1 MPPSQIGDTW
11 TCNHYLVA
19 RKYEMRER
27 ARRVEET
34 RRRIVEAAV
43 ELHEEVG
50 PARTS
55 LSSIAERAGV
65 ERQTYYRHF
74 PDERSLLSA
83 CSGLYMEQ
91 HPLPDATAWRQI
103 EDPEQRLRQGL
114 GELYAYYEANE
125 AMFGSVLRDAEVHEP
140 TREVVTQRIAP
151 AVAESSAALAGGWA
165 GNRETRAAIDLAVSF
180 HTWRSLVR
188 ANGLSGARAADLMA
202 RLVRCAGWSNGA
214 GK

>member
-1 MPPSQIGDTW
+1 
-11 TCNHYLVA
+11 
-19 RKYEMRER
+19 MRRR
-27 ARRVEET
+27 AERVEET

-43 ELHEEVG
+43 ELHEKVG

-91 HPLPDATAWRQI
+91 NPLPDASAWRKI
-103 EDPEQRLRQGL
+103 EDPEQRIRHGL

-125 AMFGSVLRDAEVHEP
+125 AMFASVLRDAEVHEF
-140 TREVVTQRIAP
+140 TREVVTQRVAP
-151 AVAESSAALAGGWA
+151 AVAELSAALAAGWA
-165 GNRETRAAIDLAVSF
+165 GNQRARAAIDLAVSF
-180 HTWRSLVR
+180 HTWRSLAR
-188 ANGLSGARAADLMA
+188 ESGLSGDQAAELMA
-202 RLVRCAGWSNGA
+202 GVVRCAG
-214 GK
+214 